1 MLFASVGPLGRGGVV
16 GGCLTSGSV
25 VGGACFGEGVCLCGL
40 CPFWNSF
47 FCLASGLRRD
57 GDGEVAVLVD
67 RLRLS
72 VSWIVKPPWVRKSS
86 SSSGAGWSVRTEAY
100 VDGVVGD

>member
-1 MLFASVGPLGRGGVV
+1 MGSVLFALVGPLGRGGVV

-25 VGGACFGEGVCLCGL
+25 VGGACFDEGVCLCGL

-67 RLRLS
+67 LLRLS
-72 VSWIVKPPWVRKSS
+72 VSWIVTKKTHVLTQSRIESH
-86 SSSGAGWSVRTEAY
+86 ELQ
-100 VDGVVGD
+100 D